1 MCALRDNLEK
11 EATIAQGPFVT
22 FSVAIEFLKKSFKD
36 NQRLL
41 HKIADSF
48 PSYLTKRK
56 MDQVKC
62 SAVDIIVKQDYFDL
76 PADMTRTEVKAVFDS
91 FIRKDNLYWHNLSIT
106 VIYLLAQVKIA
117 KKDMRRLLSQDD
129 DDLGL

>member
-1 MCALRDNLEK
+1 VQRRVSPKRFFPKILTL
-11 EATIAQGPFVT
+11 FF
-22 FSVAIEFLKKSFKD
+22 FS
-36 NQRLL
+36 
-41 HKIADSF
+41 
-48 PSYLTKRK
+48 
-56 MDQVKC
+56 
-62 SAVDIIVKQDYFDL
+62 DIIVKQDYFDL

-106 VIYLLAQVKIA
+106 VIYLLAQIKIA